1 MSKKNTKFYCRSC
14 GNTDFDNIIDL
25 GDQAW
30 CNNFLSKAEI
40 GQEKTYPLKM
50 VRCVSCE
57 LCQLDTTVSKE
68 VMFKNHSY
76 VSGTTKTLRNH
87 FLEVAQENKEALSLK
102 EDDVIWDIG
111 GNDGTQLLQYSKL
124 NFKKLLNIES
134 ATNISELSIA
144 NGIPTRNTF
153 FNELTVKDEEES
165 SVKLINAAGVF
176 FHLEELHSVI
186 AGIKKA
192 MREDGVF
199 VVQFMYL
206 GDMIQKLSFDGIYHE
221 HLCYYSLKSLM
232 NLLEPYGLT
241 IFDGYHSD
249 IHGGSMIAKFC
260 KNKKYKQTCRIK
272 DLISQDEDF
281 VNKDNLIK
289 FSSTVADWRDN
300 FTSKILDIKKNGNK
314 IYAFG
319 APAKGNTL
327 LTYCGLNKNIID
339 YIFEVNDMKCNLYT
353 PVTHIPII
361 KENDHIIEENS
372 YVILL
377 SWNFFDEIVDKHQHL
392 IDSGVKF
399 IHPFK
404 DI

>member
-1 MSKKNTKFYCRSC
+1 MKCRSC
-14 GNTDFDNIIDL
+14 GKDVDSLIIDL
-25 GDQAW
+25 GRQAW
-30 CNNFLSKAEI
+30 CNNFLT
-40 GQEKTYPLKM
+40 QEQVGSENTYPLRM
-50 VRCVSCE
+50 LRCDSCE
-57 LCQLDTTVSKE
+57 LCQLDTTVPKE

-76 VSGTTKTLRNH
+76 VSGTTKTLRDH
-87 FLEVAQENKEALSLK
+87 FLEVAQENKETLCLK
-102 EDDVIWDIG
+102 EDDIIWDIG

-134 ATNISELSIA
+134 ATNISKLSVA

-186 AGIKKA
+186 TGIKKA

-221 HLCYYSLKSLM
+221 HLCYYSIKSII
-232 NLLEPYGLT
+232 NLLRPYGLT

-272 DLISQDEDF
+272 DLISQDEDL
-281 VNKDNLIK
+281 VNKDNLIQ
-289 FSSTVADWRDN
+289 FSSSVTDWRDN
-300 FTSKILDIKKNGNK
+300 FTSKILNIKKNGNK

-327 LTYCGLNKNIID
+327 LTYCGLDSDTID
-339 YIFEVNDMKCNLYT
+339 YVFEVNDMKCGMYT
-353 PVTHIPII
+353 PVTHIPIVA
-361 KENDHIIEENS
+361 ENDKLIQDNS
-372 YVILL
+372 YIILL
-377 SWNFFDEIVDKHQHL
+377 SWNFYDEIVGKNKHL
-392 IDSGVKF
+392 IDRGVKF

-404 DI
+404 DTL

>member
-1 MSKKNTKFYCRSC
+1 MKCRSC
-14 GNTDFDNIIDL
+14 GKDVASLIIDL
-25 GDQAW
+25 GRQAW
-30 CNNFLSKAEI
+30 CNNFLT
-40 GQEKTYPLKM
+40 QEQVGSENTYPLRM
-50 VRCVSCE
+50 LRCDNCE
-57 LCQLDTTVSKE
+57 LCQLDTTVPKE

-76 VSGTTKTLRNH
+76 VSGTTKTLRDH
-87 FLEVAQENKEALSLK
+87 FLEVAQENKETLSLK
-102 EDDVIWDIG
+102 EDDIIWDIG

-134 ATNISELSIA
+134 ATNISKLSVA
-144 NGIPTRNTF
+144 NGVATRNTF
-153 FNELTVKDEEES
+153 FNNLAVKDEEEGT
-165 SVKLINAAGVF
+165 VKLINAAGVF

-272 DLISQDEDF
+272 DLISQDEDL

-327 LTYCGLNKNIID
+327 LTYCGLDSNTID
-339 YIFEVNDMKCNLYT
+339 YVFEVNDMKCGMYT
-353 PVTHIPII
+353 PVTHIPIVS
-361 KENDHIIEENS
+361 ENDNLIEDNS
-372 YVILL
+372 YIILL
-377 SWNFFDEIVDKHQHL
+377 SWNFYNEIVGKNKHL
-392 IDSGVKF
+392 IDRGVKF
-399 IHPFK
+399 IHPFR
-404 DI
+404 DIL